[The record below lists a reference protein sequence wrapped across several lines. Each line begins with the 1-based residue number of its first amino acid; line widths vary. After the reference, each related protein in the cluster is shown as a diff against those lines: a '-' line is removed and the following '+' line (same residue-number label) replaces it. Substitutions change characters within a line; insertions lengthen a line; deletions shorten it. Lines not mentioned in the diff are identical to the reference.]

1 MTRFISCKLFAFL
14 LILGAT
20 YTAQAAIVSTSVI
33 NYQDPASL
41 GQVQVT
47 STIFDNY
54 LGDFTKWQWDYQID
68 NISFEPNPGLSN
80 GVSGFQLI
88 FGAPTAVSN
97 QYAPPGWAF
106 NCCGT
111 GPPFGAEFDIT
122 NTDGLGVPIGGTDF
136 VGFVTPAN
144 IAWTSAYQGS
154 WTHSWVGDG
163 QVNIFDSQDTASGLG
178 PLVPTVPVPA
188 AVWLFGSALGLLGWM
203 RRKTA

>member
-1 MTRFISCKLFAFL
+1 MTRFIINKLFAFF
-14 LILGAT
+14 LILGTT

-41 GQVQVT
+41 GAVQVT

-68 NISFEPNPGLSN
+68 NISFDPNPGTSN
-80 GVSGFQLI
+80 GVSGFNLV
-88 FGAPTAVSN
+88 FGASTAVSN
-97 QYAPPGWAF
+97 QYAPAGWML

-111 GPPFGAEFDIT
+111 IPPFGAEYDIS
-122 NTDGLGVPIGGTDF
+122 NSNGFGVPVGGTAF
-136 VGFVTPAN
+136 VGFVTSAN
-144 IAWTSAYQGS
+144 IAWTSTYQGS
-154 WTHSWVGDG
+154 WTHSWEFDG
-163 QVNIFDSQDTASGLG
+163 QVNIFNSQDTTSGLG

-203 RRKTA
+203 RRKVT